1 MKTRTSTHKSIVQV
15 VAAEQR
21 IVTAAASAKV
31 KEYFR
36 ILTHRCGDNFRLES
50 GNGGTR
56 LESKDGTKS
65 YTGYIKSPEL
75 ARYLEGFIDGYEFKN
90 KAHAAT
96 AAEEGIQ
103 SGDENLDSY
112 VWSIM
117 DEHIDDEFVGKEDGN
132 SYIKIVFTEEDKQA
146 LLEADD
152 VSNKDLVKSV
162 IGAALVFEKG
172 ADLDTDMPAVTYY
185 KTLEDL
191 ETDWQKAITDAGG
204 YLEDESEEEEE
215 DVVSDEDIDNAI
227 YEIIDREN
235 GVVADKEAGD
245 SSDPDGW
252 TGMYSLSK
260 LRPILAEEYG
270 QAYADDTEGYEGVVV
285 TYYPEDAE
293 NTNKTIVW
301 CENELEM
308 QKAFDGEEV
317 E

>member
-1 MKTRTSTHKSIVQV
+1 MTPKSIVQV

-21 IVTAAASAKV
+21 IVTAATSAKL
-31 KEYFR
+31 KEYLNVLNR
-36 ILTHRCGDNFRLES
+36 HCGGGFSLES
-50 GNGGTR
+50 GNGGTK
-56 LESKDGTKS
+56 LEGNEGKKS
-65 YTGYIKSPEL
+65 YTGYIKAAEL
-75 ARYLEGFIDGYEFKN
+75 IQFMSGFIDGYDH
-90 KAHAAT
+90 ARHGAQAAT
-96 AAEEGIQ
+96 AADDGIQ

-112 VWSIM
+112 VWAVM
-117 DEHIDDEFVGKEDGN
+117 DEHIEDEFVGKEDGN
-132 SYIKIVFTEEDKQA
+132 SYIKIVFTPEDKQA
-146 LLEADD
+146 LLDAED
-152 VSNKDLVKSV
+152 VSNKALVESV

-185 KTLEDL
+185 KTLEDM
-191 ETDWQKAITDAGG
+191 EADWEKAITEAGG
-204 YLEDESEEEEE
+204 YLEDESGEDEEE
-215 DVVSDEDIDNAI
+215 DAVSDEEIDNAI

-235 GVVADKEAGD
+235 GPVADKEAGD
-245 SSDPDGW
+245 SSDAQGW

-270 QAYADDTEGYEGVVV
+270 QAYADDTEGYEGVVI

-293 NTNKTIVW
+293 NTSKTIVW